1 MRLSIQ
7 HVTRYRYTETLTR
20 AVQQLYLWP
29 TDGPTQVLDDWS
41 VRAPALVQTNLDGLG
56 NTTGHFTFDGNTH
69 ELQLS
74 AVGTVNTVGLSEWLE
89 CAPELHPTS
98 TSEAQHA
105 RDTTSAPSSW
115 VHPAFY
121 LRSGALSRVDARM
134 TDWARAVL
142 GASGDQ
148 PVPVSRDAVL
158 QLTVAVSGKVAYNQ
172 GLTDVQ
178 TQALE
183 AFDGGAGVCQDQAHT
198 MLAMC
203 RGLGWPARYVSGYLY
218 APNQPELA
226 SHAWVDVCV
235 GFDAGA
241 GRANW
246 LSVDITQAC
255 VTTDQYVRLAVG
267 TDYSTCAPSKG
278 VRVGGGIES
287 MSVDVAIAQV

>member
-7 HVTRYRYTETLTR
+7 HVTRYSYTEVLTR

-29 TDGPTQVLDDWS
+29 TDGPTQVQDEWT
-41 VRAPALVQTNLDGLG
+41 VRAPAVLQTSLDGLG
-56 NTTGHFTFDGNTH
+56 NTTGHFTFDGHTQ
-69 ELQLS
+69 ELKLS
-74 AVGTVNTVGLSEWLE
+74 ASGIVNTVGLSEWVE
-89 CAPELHPTS
+89 RQPNPADGSTDAPPGP
-98 TSEAQHA
+98 A
-105 RDTTSAPSSW
+105 W

-121 LRSGALSRVDARM
+121 LRSGALSQIDVRM
-134 TDWARAVL
+134 TDWARQAL
-142 GASGDQ
+142 GAADGQ
-148 PVPVSRDAVL
+148 PLPVSRAAVL
-158 QLTVAVSGKVAYNQ
+158 TLTAAVSQKVGYRQ

-183 AFDGGAGVCQDQAHT
+183 AFDWGAGVCQDQAHA

-226 SHAWVDVCV
+226 SHAWVDVCL
-235 GFDAGA
+235 GFDASRGQA
-241 GRANW
+241 TW

-255 VTTDQYVRLAVG
+255 ATTDQYVRLAIG

-278 VRVGGGIES
+278 MRVGGGQES
-287 MSVDVAIAQV
+287 MSVDVTIEQV